1 MEMQDFY
8 KKSGP
13 KSNSAADIAES
24 FLKQYVSGGHTTL
37 RYYRGQFF
45 EYQSTHY
52 VKKPTDELRAII
64 MGFINS
70 NLSTRNKAN
79 ISFVNNVLANLEA
92 DTLVPSNTR
101 TPCFLSAPGVSTSR
115 LIGMKNG
122 IFDLSLYMGGKPP
135 LIAHT
140 ADFFSFNCLPFKYDD
155 SIVCPVW
162 SSFVEEV
169 HPDSETRD
177 FLQEWI
183 GYGLVPDTT
192 HHYFVVFIGDG
203 ANGKSVF
210 CCVMRELYGRDNVS
224 AVGLEQFNPT
234 RTFPLHAMVGK
245 LVNIVEE
252 IGEVDKVAEGILK
265 NIVSGGEMT
274 IEQKNKDPILAKS
287 TARLTFAT
295 NVLPRFRDRS
305 NGLWR
310 RMVPIQFLVQ
320 ILDTKKQNKN
330 LVDGDWWIS
339 SAELPGIM
347 NWALQGLARLMT
359 RGHFILPESSNRL
372 LAEYKDEAN
381 PAKLFLEE
389 NCTFT
394 SGANVSQR
402 VLYLKY
408 SKWIRDQGGVPL
420 GGTQFRK
427 EVEKHFP
434 KVTLS
439 PNPKHFGRER
449 SRAWQ
454 NLSFISDSEQV

>member
-13 KSNSAADIAES
+13 KSKSAADIAES
-24 FLKQYVSGGHTTL
+24 FLKKYVFLGHTTL
-37 RYYRGQFF
+37 RYYRGQYF

-52 VKKPTDELRAII
+52 VKKTTDELRALI
-64 MGFINS
+64 MGFIKS

-79 ISFVNNVLANLEA
+79 TSVVNNVLAIIAA
-92 DTLVPSNTR
+92 DTLVPFETC
-101 TPCFLSAPGVSTSR
+101 TPCFLTSPGVSTSG
-115 LIGMKNG
+115 LIGMTNG
-122 IFDLSLYMGGKPP
+122 IFDLNLYMNGKTP
-135 LIAHT
+135 LIPHT
-140 ADFFSFNCLPFKYDD
+140 ADFFSFNCLPFKYDPVA
-155 SIVCPVW
+155 VCPVW
-162 SSFVEEV
+162 LSFIEQV
-169 HPDSETRD
+169 HPDSPTRD

-224 AVGLEQFNPT
+224 AVGLEQFNPI

-274 IEQKNKDPILAKS
+274 IEQKHKDPILAKS

-310 RMVPIQFLVQ
+310 RMVPIQFSVQ

-330 LVDGDWWIS
+330 LVDGNWWIRS
-339 SAELPGIM
+339 TELPGIM
-347 NWALQGLARLMT
+347 NWALQGLAGLT
-359 RGHFILPESSNRL
+359 KRGHFILPESSDRIL
-372 LAEYKDEAN
+372 TEYKDEAN
-381 PAKLFLEE
+381 PAKLFLGE
-389 NCTFT
+389 NCEFM
-394 SGANVSQR
+394 SGAIVSQKG
-402 VLYLKY
+402 LYTKY
-408 SKWIRDQGGVPL
+408 SKWIRDQGCVPL
-420 GGTQFRK
+420 GGPLFSK
-427 EVEKHFP
+427 EVQKHFP
-434 KVTLS
+434 TVTLS
-439 PNPKHFGRER
+439 PNPRHFGRER

-454 NLSFISDSEQV
+454 NLSFISDSET